1 MNKNIDKN
9 LIKVID
15 LLGEICPM
23 TFIKTKLAIE
33 KINYGEKIKIIY
45 NSQEAKINVPKSLI
59 ELNHKVLKIDDISK
73 ENFYIIVEK

>member
-23 TFIKTKLAIE
+23 TFVKTKLAIE

-73 ENFYIIVEK
+73 ENFYIIIEK